1 MSMKQIVGFFKCLF
15 RFSECQRT
23 KKLLYEFVEGELP
36 QDTHHKLEHHLGD
49 CPACLD
55 YVKSYRATIE
65 LTHRHCLPDR
75 PMPESLKQKL
85 HEFIQQNPDLK

>member
-15 RFSECQRT
+15 HLGECQRT
-23 KKLLYEFVEGELP
+23 KKLLYEFVEHELP
-36 QDTHHKLEHHLGD
+36 QDAQHKLEKHLGD

-55 YVKSYRATIE
+55 YVESYRATIE

-75 PMPESLKQKL
+75 PMPDSLRQKL
-85 HEFIQQNPDLK
+85 HEFIEQNPDLR

>member
-1 MSMKQIVGFFKCLF
+1 MSKKGILGFFRHL
-15 RFSECQRT
+15 SHAGECCKT

-36 QDTHHKLEHHLGD
+36 EDKAHKLEEHLGD
-49 CPACLD
+49 CPSCLE

-75 PMPESLKQKL
+75 PMPDSLKQKL
-85 HEFIQQNPDLK
+85 HEFIEQNPDLK